1 MSKYVRLK
9 NFHSRVFWCGFA
21 TYAGLNM
28 AWQDWM
34 GKEAY
39 LALVRDEWMDLH
51 WMVGVTIALV
61 AIWFSG
67 QIPVSETEEKEHE

>member
-1 MSKYVRLK
+1 MTKCTKHLK
-9 NFHSRVFWCGFA
+9 RFHHRVFWCGFA
-21 TYAGLNM
+21 TCTGLNM

-39 LALVRDEWMDLH
+39 LALVQDKWMDLH
-51 WMVGVTIALV
+51 WMVGATMAVA

-67 QIPVSETEEKEHE
+67 KVPPIEEKEHE